1 MFALSGAKLK
11 NILLGG
17 FLGMTPRTLLAIWSG
32 REAREI
38 RTLLENPNQSIWGQV
53 IIVALI
59 LVSIAGLWQVLQRA
73 LKNRG

>member
-1 MFALSGAKLK
+1 
-11 NILLGG
+11 
-17 FLGMTPRTLLAIWSG
+17 MTPRTLLAIWSG

-59 LVSIAGLWQVLQRA
+59 LVSIAGLWHVFQQA
-73 LKNRG
+73 LKRRG